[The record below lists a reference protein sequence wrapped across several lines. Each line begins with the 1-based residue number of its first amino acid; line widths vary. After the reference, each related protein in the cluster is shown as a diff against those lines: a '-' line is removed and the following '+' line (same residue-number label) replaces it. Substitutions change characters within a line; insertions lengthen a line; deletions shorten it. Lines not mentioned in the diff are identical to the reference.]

1 MSSTFLKSNQI
12 TIGSKWK
19 RVDGSDQ
26 IVTIQEIKNYPASD
40 HELSNWSEVY
50 YSWGIGEAVVTNH
63 SDHLSFQC
71 RYCPL

>member
-19 RVDGSDQ
+19 RVDGYDQ
-26 IVTIQEIKNYPASD
+26 IVTIDDIKNYPASD
-40 HELSNWSEVY
+40 HELSNWCYVY
-50 YSWGIGEAVVTNH
+50 YSWEEDEQCMSDH
-63 SDHLSFQC
+63 RDHLSFQC